1 LELLQSELNIGTLG
15 HVDHGKTTL
24 TKAITGVFTDR
35 HSESIK
41 RSMTIKL
48 GYADAVIRKC
58 ENCDG
63 PEAYTTSETCAK
75 CGGEAKPIRR
85 ISILDAPGHEML
97 MATAIAG
104 SSIIDA
110 VLFVIAATEPCP
122 MPQTKEHLMIINI
135 LGIKNIIIVQTKI
148 DIVGKERAKEHYNEI
163 KKFVKG
169 TIAENAPIIPVIASK
184 NINIDVLLKAISEI
198 KVPERDL
205 NADPMMYVARSFDVN
220 KPGTEINALI
230 GGVVGGSIIR
240 GKFKKGDKIEIR
252 PGINISKDKKKE
264 EYKPIITT
272 IRSISTSMGE
282 IEEALPGGL
291 IALATGIDP
300 SFAKADNL
308 VGNVVGLVNKLP
320 PQTNEL
326 NLEYHMIERED
337 IPKQALKENEPI
349 ILGIGTATVIGFI
362 KSVKKNK
369 INVLLKHPACVDKN
383 IKIPILRNISQR
395 WRLTGYAVPIQ

>member
-58 ENCDG
+58 ENCNG
-63 PEAYTTSETCAK
+63 PEAYTTSEKCAN

-122 MPQTKEHLMIINI
+122 MPQTKEHLMIINM
-135 LGIKNIIIVQTKI
+135 LGIKNIIIVQTKV
-148 DIVGKERAKEHYNEI
+148 DIVGKERAKEHYKEI

-198 KVPERDL
+198 KIPERDL
-205 NADPMMYVARSFDVN
+205 NADPLMYIARSFDVN
-220 KPGTEINALI
+220 KPGTDIDALL
-230 GGVVGGSIIR
+230 GGVVGGSLIR

-291 IALATGIDP
+291 IALGTGIDP
-300 SFAKADNL
+300 SFTKADNL

-320 PQTNEL
+320 PHTNEL
-326 NLEYHMIERED
+326 NLEYHLIERDD

-349 ILGIGTATVIGFI
+349 ILGIGTATAIGFI

-369 INVLLKHPACVDKN
+369 IYVLLKHPACVDKN

-395 WRLTGYAVPIQ
+395 WRLTGYAVPI

>member
-63 PEAYTTSETCAK
+63 PEAYTTSERCTN

-163 KKFVKG
+163 KRFVKG

-198 KVPERDL
+198 KIPERDL
-205 NADPMMYVARSFDVN
+205 NADPLMYVARSFDVN
-220 KPGTEINALI
+220 KPGTEIDALL

-252 PGINISKDKKKE
+252 PGINISKDNKKE

-291 IALATGIDP
+291 IALGTGIDP

-326 NLEYHMIERED
+326 NLEYHMIERDD
-337 IPKQALKENEPI
+337 IPKQALREDEPI
-349 ILGIGTATVIGFI
+349 ILGIGTATAIGFV
-362 KSVKKNK
+362 KSIKKNK
-369 INVLLKHPACVDKN
+369 IHVLLKHPACVDKN

-395 WRLTGYAVPIQ
+395 WRLTGYAVPM